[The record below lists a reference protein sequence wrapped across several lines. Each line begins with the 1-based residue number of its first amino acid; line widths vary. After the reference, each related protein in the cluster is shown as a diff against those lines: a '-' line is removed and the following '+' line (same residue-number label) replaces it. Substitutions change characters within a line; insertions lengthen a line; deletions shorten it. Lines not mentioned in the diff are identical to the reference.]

1 MKILNRIKLIIL
13 FGDFST
19 SSIKSILKNLKNN
32 MMNEIGKNKIEL
44 KKVNFIVLK
53 FLKRFKISVFEYLL

>member
-1 MKILNRIKLIIL
+1 MMKILNKIKFTIL

-19 SSIKSILKNLKNN
+19 SSIKSIFKNLKNN

-44 KKVNFIVLK
+44 KKVNLTVLK
-53 FLKRFKISVFEYLL
+53 FLKKIQNFCF

>member
-1 MKILNRIKLIIL
+1 MKILNKIKLIIL

-44 KKVNFIVLK
+44 KKVNLT
-53 FLKRFKISVFEYLL
+53 FLKCSEKIQNFCF